1 MDHHV
6 GIDFNQYALRSKI
19 HKDKGLTVKLV
30 KDSRFYHA
38 NIFSEGDNKVY
49 SIWNEFIVK
58 NANAAFTKNC
68 LIVHTDYRVL
78 SIYHI
83 V

>member
-6 GIDFNQYALRSKI
+6 EIDFNQYALRSKI

-38 NIFSEGDNKVY
+38 NIFNEGDNKVY

-68 LIVHTDYRVL
+68 LIVHNRL
-78 SIYHI
+78 QSIK
-83 V
+83 VSTV